1 MSVSVDHIRKTFGS
15 KNVLVDVSLEVAD
28 GEFTVLLGP
37 SGCGKSTLMR
47 VIAGLET
54 PDSGAVRIAGRDV
67 TNNEPRDRDVAM
79 VFQSYALYPHM
90 TAAANIGYP
99 LKVRKT
105 PSAEIDRSVAEVAAR
120 LGLTP
125 LLGSYPRQLSGGERQ
140 RVALARAMVRRPRLF
155 LMDEPLSNLD
165 AQLRANMRGELK
177 HLQHELK
184 TATIYV
190 THDQAEAMTL
200 AHRIAV
206 MSAGRILQ
214 YGTPSEIYNRPA
226 NRFVATFVGSPPMN
240 ILEQPDGSA
249 LAIRPEHV
257 EVATSATDGWSR
269 GRVWVSEELGNET
282 LVQLKTETQL
292 IGARVSPDFVLSFDQ
307 PVWYRFRPDRLLTLP
322 PEQSETPETDLSK

>member
-1 MSVSVDHIRKTFGS
+1 MSVRVDKIVKTFGS
-15 KNVLVDVSLEVAD
+15 KRVLDAVSLEVAD
-28 GEFTVLLGP
+28 GEFTVLLGS

-47 VIAGLET
+47 IVAGLET
-54 PDSGAVRIAGRDV
+54 ADSGLVTIAGRDV
-67 TNNEPRDRDVAM
+67 TRLEPRDRDVAM

-99 LKVRKT
+99 LKIRKT
-105 PSAEIDRSVAEVAAR
+105 PNASRVVEEVAER
-120 LGLTP
+120 LGLSR
-125 LLGSYPRQLSGGERQ
+125 LLNSYPRQLSGGERQ
-140 RVALARAMVRRPRLF
+140 RVALARAMVRRPSLF

-206 MSAGRILQ
+206 MSSGRILQ
-214 YGTPSEIYNRPA
+214 YGTPGEIYNRPL

-240 ILEQPDGSA
+240 VMEQLDGTA

-257 EVATSATDGWSR
+257 ELSPAPLDGWLPA
-269 GRVWVSEELGNET
+269 RVRVSEELGNET
-282 LVQLKTETQL
+282 LVQLKTDSHL
-292 IGARVSPDFVLSFDQ
+292 ITARVNPEVQWTFDQ
-307 PVWYRFRPDRLLTLP
+307 AVWYRFRQDRLLELLA
-322 PEQSETPETDLSK
+322 E

>member
-1 MSVSVDHIRKTFGS
+1 MSVNVDRIAKTFGV
-15 KNVLVDVSLEVAD
+15 KNVLNQVSLEVAD
-28 GEFTVLLGP
+28 AEFTVLLGP

-54 PDSGAVRIAGRDV
+54 ADSGSIRIAGRDV
-67 TNNEPRDRDVAM
+67 TDLEPRDRDVAM

-99 LKVRKT
+99 LKIRKT
-105 PSAEIDRSVAEVAAR
+105 PAPEAARLVNEVAER
-120 LGLTP
+120 LGLT
-125 LLGSYPRQLSGGERQ
+125 LLLKSYPRQLSGGERQ
-140 RVALARAMVRRPRLF
+140 RVALARAMVRRPKLF

-206 MSAGRILQ
+206 MSDGRILQ

-226 NRFVATFVGSPPMN
+226 SRFVATFVGSPPMN
-240 ILEQPDGSA
+240 LLEQADGTA

-257 EVATSATDGWSR
+257 EVSATAADGWLPAS
-269 GRVWVSEELGNET
+269 VWVSEELGNET
-282 LVQLKTETQL
+282 LVQLKTASQIIT
-292 IGARVSPDFVLSFDQ
+292 ARLQPDAEWAFDKE
-307 PVWYRFRPDRLLTLP
+307 VWYRFRQDRLLTLP
-322 PEQSETPETDLSK
+322 AEA

>member
-1 MSVSVDHIRKTFGS
+1 VSVTVDRMTKAFGS
-15 KNVLVDVSLEVAD
+15 KTVLEDISLEVAD

-54 PDSGAVRIAGRDV
+54 PDSGSVRISGRDV
-67 TNNEPRDRDVAM
+67 TTLDPSDRDVAM

-99 LKVRKT
+99 LKIRKT
-105 PSAEIDRSVAEVAAR
+105 PDAARLVREVAER
-120 LGLTP
+120 LGLTK
-125 LLGSYPRQLSGGERQ
+125 LLQSYPKQLSGGERQ
-140 RVALARAMVRRPRLF
+140 RVALARAMVRRPKLF

-165 AQLRANMRGELK
+165 AQLRAGMRGELK

-214 YGTPSEIYNRPA
+214 YGTPAEIYNRPA
-226 NRFVATFVGSPPMN
+226 NRFVATFVGSPAMN
-240 ILEQPDGSA
+240 LLEQADGTA

-257 EVATSATDGWSR
+257 EVSPDPADGWSPA
-269 GRVWVSEELGNET
+269 RVWVSEELGSET
-282 LVQLKTETQL
+282 LVQLKTESYL
-292 IGARVSPDFVLSFDQ
+292 ISARLSPEREWNFDQ
-307 PVWYRFRPDRLLTLP
+307 AVWYRFRADRVLTLP
-322 PEQSETPETDLSK
+322 PEGGKDLRRD